1 MRLALVV
8 MGKCKKIKTKQIEQL
23 KQMKFLGLA
32 ILLISLTA
40 CGQSTKKNEATK
52 ENEVTTIKNGWK
64 NLNENGYSIQYPENW
79 DLNKSG
85 QMGMSFIVLS
95 RLTSEQDKFKENV
108 NLMIQN
114 LTGQNINLD
123 KYVQISEG
131 QISTMLTNGKLIE
144 SSRQNEN
151 NSEFHKFI
159 YTADQGIYKLKTEQY
174 CWVKNEKAYIL
185 TLSCEIDQY
194 EKYKKIGEQILNSFK
209 LN

>member
-1 MRLALVV
+1 
-8 MGKCKKIKTKQIEQL
+8 
-23 KQMKFLGLA
+23 MKFIGFA

-40 CGQSTKKNEATK
+40 CGQLTKKNE
-52 ENEVTTIKNGWK
+52 VTTTKNGWK
-64 NLNENGYSIQYPENW
+64 TLNENGYSIQYPENW

-85 QMGMSFIVLS
+85 QMGMSFIILS
-95 RLTSEQDKFKENV
+95 RLSSDQDKFKENV
-108 NLMIQN
+108 NLLIQD

-144 SSRQNEN
+144 SSRLNEN

-174 CWVKNEKAYIL
+174 FWVKNEKAYIL
-185 TLSCEIDQY
+185 TLSCETDQY
-194 EKYKKIGEQILNSFK
+194 EKYKKIGEQILNSFRF
-209 LN
+209 N

>member
-1 MRLALVV
+1 
-8 MGKCKKIKTKQIEQL
+8 
-23 KQMKFLGLA
+23 MKFLGIA
-32 ILLISLTA
+32 ILLISFTA
-40 CGQSTKKNEATK
+40 CGQSTKKNEGTTK
-52 ENEVTTIKNGWK
+52 QNGVTTTKNGWK
-64 NLNENGYSIQYPENW
+64 TLTENGYSIQYPENW
-79 DLNKSG
+79 ELNKSG

-108 NLMIQN
+108 NLMIQD

-144 SSRQNEN
+144 SSRLNEN
-151 NSEFHKFI
+151 NSEFHKFV
-159 YTADQGIYKLKTEQY
+159 YSAEQGIYKLKTEQY

-194 EKYKKIGEQILNSFK
+194 EKYKKTGEQILNSFRF
-209 LN
+209 N